1 LSPFLPGAQDLATA
15 FTNSRLAFLISAQ
28 HAFRLDAFSKICRW
42 LAVIF
47 VTRNEPVSLEHTEA
61 QPESYCQNVV
71 EVVEG

>member
-1 LSPFLPGAQDLATA
+1 M
-15 FTNSRLAFLISAQ
+15 ISAQ

-61 QPESYCQNVV
+61 QPETYCQNVV